1 MRNYS
6 KLIVGLV
13 AIASVFVSLNVASAI
28 PMRKY
33 GMAGC
38 GLGSL
43 ILRPEGKVPGIL
55 QWITNG
61 FGLGQGF
68 TISAGTSYCEDNPV
82 GLTMQQQ
89 DMFVAI
95 NFDSLRHEI
104 AAGGGQK
111 LDSLG
116 VLMGCPVSQLP
127 QFSTVMRKNYPAVF
141 QGEENATPGK
151 LIEFVRT
158 EMEQDSELADSCK
171 ITI

>member
-1 MRNYS
+1 MKFS
-6 KLIVGLV
+6 KTIAALITAG
-13 AIASVFVSLNVASAI
+13 AMFGSIAAVDAV

-43 ILRPEGKVPGIL
+43 LLRPEGKVPGVL

-89 DMFVAI
+89 DIFVAI

-111 LDSLG
+111 LNSLG

-127 QFSTVMRKNYPAVF
+127 QFSSVMRKNYPAVF
-141 QGEENATPGK
+141 QSEKQATPEK
-151 LIEFVRT
+151 LIDFVRT
-158 EMEQDSELADSCK
+158 EMQKDGELADSCK
-171 ITI
+171 ITV

>member
-1 MRNYS
+1 MKYS
-6 KLIVGLV
+6 KM
-13 AIASVFVSLNVASAI
+13 IAAVTVTAGMFVSMTAANAI

-43 ILRPEGKVPGIL
+43 ILRPEGKVPAIL

-68 TISAGTSYCEDNPV
+68 TITGGTSFCQDRSIK
-82 GLTMQQQ
+82 LSMQQQ
-89 DMFVAI
+89 DIFVAV

-111 LDSLG
+111 LNSLG
-116 VLMGCPVSQLP
+116 VLMGCPVSQLS
-127 QFSTVMRKNYPAVF
+127 QFSSVMRKNYPAVF
-141 QGEENATPGK
+141 QAEKQATPEK
-151 LIEFVRT
+151 LIEFVRA
-158 EMEQDSELADSCK
+158 EMEKDSELADSCK

>member
-1 MRNYS
+1 MIAAV
-6 KLIVGLV
+6 IVSGGM
-13 AIASVFVSLNVASAI
+13 FVSLI
-28 PMRKY
+28 PAEAVVSRKY

-43 ILRPEGKVPGIL
+43 LLRPEGRVPGVL

-68 TISAGTSYCEDNPV
+68 TISAGTSYCQNNPV
-82 GLTMQQQ
+82 GRLSMQQQ
-89 DMFVAI
+89 EIFVAI

-111 LDSLG
+111 LNSLG

-127 QFSTVMRKNYPAVF
+127 QFSSVMRKNYPAVF
-141 QGEENATPGK
+141 EADKKATPEK
-151 LIEFVRT
+151 LIDYVRA
-158 EMEQDSELADSCK
+158 EMQKDSELADSCK